1 MRIASIHISCVF
13 RLSETS
19 LIHARIISSRDV
31 FIHTLKPRPEPNF
44 MDRTQITSSWSF
56 YRCEKTM
63 KTYLNSRWKMM
74 IQVLNPYLEL
84 HHLSMYKQWT
94 CTKNGD
100 LFWKNDERILS
111 GGDVITKNLWK
122 HTKIQLSNRGGR
134 WVLDILTVYAS
145 FLKRPF
151 IDVELSEFITT
162 LKKTLNRH

>member
-122 HTKIQLSNRGGR
+122 HTKIQLSNAR
-134 WVLDILTVYAS
+134 VLDIQTVFKAVIYRCRGVII
-145 FLKRPF
+145 L
-151 IDVELSEFITT
+151 
-162 LKKTLNRH
+162 